1 MATLSALAEVE
12 SRVQCMFITKQKNN
26 AGIYLLSFWVNGQ
39 ETPVIVDDWIPCMNG
54 QPCYAKT
61 KSQEIWVMLAE
72 KAWAKLH
79 GSYDAIEGG
88 TTSMAS
94 LHVQGVPS
102 WNWIHETLET

>member
-1 MATLSALAEVE
+1 
-12 SRVQCMFITKQKNN
+12 
-26 AGIYLLSFWVNGQ
+26 
-39 ETPVIVDDWIPCMNG
+39 
-54 QPCYAKT
+54 
-61 KSQEIWVMLAE
+61 MLAE

-79 GSYDAIEGG
+79 GSYDAIEVG